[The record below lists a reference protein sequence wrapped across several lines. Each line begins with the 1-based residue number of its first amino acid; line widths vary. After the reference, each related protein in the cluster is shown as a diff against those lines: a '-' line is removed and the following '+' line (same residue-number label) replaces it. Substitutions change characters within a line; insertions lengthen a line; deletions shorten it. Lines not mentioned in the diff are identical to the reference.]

1 MVPRSAILMVMVLA
15 AATSAAQEARRPAGD
30 TSARLQQ
37 QVQQLAS
44 ERTAL
49 QSENARLKEQV
60 AKLEKDAKAFATEK
74 ETLARR
80 TGTAESKVTRAEAGS
95 KSASSRLEA
104 TESRLNE
111 VVLKYREL
119 AEQLRQVETE
129 RNELAR
135 RAAADGQGLKACAQ
149 RNLQLAGIANEAL
162 DRYENKGCFGALAQA
177 EPFTGLKRIEV
188 ENAVE
193 EYRQEIDAL
202 KVPASG
208 GEALPGNGPPHQP
221 GEQQAQEHGS

>member
-1 MVPRSAILMVMVLA
+1 MFVLVA
-15 AATSAAQEARRPAGD
+15 LASTASTAQEARRSSGD
-30 TSARLQQ
+30 ASARLQQ

-49 QSENARLKEQV
+49 QSENARLKEQL

-74 ETLARR
+74 ESLSRR
-80 TGTAESKVTRAEAGS
+80 AGTAESKVTRAEAGS

-111 VVLKYREL
+111 IVGKYKEL
-119 AEQLRQVETE
+119 AEQLRKVETE
-129 RNELAR
+129 RNDLAR
-135 RAAADGQGLKACAQ
+135 QAAADGQGFKVCAQ
-149 RNLQLAGIANEAL
+149 KNVQLAGIANEAL
-162 DRYENKGCFGALAQA
+162 DRYEKKGCFGALAQA

-193 EYRQEIDAL
+193 EYRQKIDGL
-202 KVPASG
+202 QVPSADV
-208 GEALPGNGPPHQP
+208 ARPAGP
-221 GEQQAQEHGS
+221 